1 MEPTPQTTPETTT
14 YEIEPKEFNEFFK
27 TIPKLFNG
35 IAKILITYIFSLVFI
50 LNALKL
56 LAEKDIPIQTKVVF
70 YVTALILLGVSYR
83 INFDKFSQSD
93 TKLVLVLLM
102 GNIFGFLF
110 NLIYVLFNL
119 LYENDY
125 LVTFGGLEKFIFSVD
140 SSSEG
145 TGLNM
150 FDFVYASVGV
160 VFLYIIVDLIIMYGL
175 SIKDILKKD
184 GGGIKLVIPII
195 AIFIICF
202 SVFFSILFFHDFY
215 MNGIYLITGSMLF
228 IYGSNIFNRKSWF
241 LKID

>member
-1 MEPTPQTTPETTT
+1 MEPTPQTTPETES
-14 YEIEPKEFNEFFK
+14 YDIEPKEFNEFFK
-27 TIPKLFNG
+27 EIPKIFNG
-35 IAKILITYIFSLVFI
+35 LAKILVSYIFSLVFI
-50 LNALKL
+50 LDALKL

-70 YVTALILLGVSYR
+70 YAIALILLGISYR
-83 INFDKFSQSD
+83 INIDKFAQSE
-93 TKLVLVLLM
+93 TTFVLVLLV

-140 SSSEG
+140 SSREG

-150 FDFVYASVGV
+150 FDFVYVSVGIL
-160 VFLYIIVDLIIMYGL
+160 FLYIIVGLIIMYGL
-175 SIKDILKKD
+175 SIKDILKKG
-184 GGGIKLVIPII
+184 GGGIKLVVPIV

-202 SVFFSILFFHDFY
+202 SLFFSIFFFRDFY
-215 MNGIYLITGSMLF
+215 MNSIYFITGSMLF

-241 LKID
+241 LKIN